1 MNSIKPSVSSSLFT
15 FLGGNLSSPFTSMF
29 LSWSQDCIIEK
40 VLEFRY
46 RSIRQWQAKKAG
58 CCTSFS
64 AFFFLLCACVLFNFR
79 FPHRLPGHL
88 DAHRFLP
95 CSLAVL
101 SAFHSSPPSSPSSS
115 SHSRSII
122 FVRFSSE
129 FCTEKWTRA
138 FEVDS
143 VSHNKKGPWSD
154 LCVGVTQIHVRFRIR
169 T

>member
-64 AFFFLLCACVLFNFR
+64 AFFFSVVCVCSFQFS
-79 FPHRLPGHL
+79 FPPQAAWTPRRPPFSSVLSGGSVRLPFFS
-88 DAHRFLP
+88 AVFSFLFFSFP
-95 CSLAVL
+95 FNNLCSIFFRVL
-101 SAFHSSPPSSPSSS
+101 HGKMNKSFWSG
-115 SHSRSII
+115 
-122 FVRFSSE
+122 
-129 FCTEKWTRA
+129 FCI
-138 FEVDS
+138 
-143 VSHNKKGPWSD
+143 P
-154 LCVGVTQIHVRFRIR
+154 
-169 T
+169 